1 MKRARENVPE
11 TYAPRKQV
19 QSPGTSSPL
28 TPPPEGRDETG
39 IWDWSKFREGI
50 KSYVLDLK
58 GLGALQTMAATE
70 SDGEMDEQEDTP
82 SEEAVARD
90 LEITMKAWEEEYIKS
105 VRISQVMKVKCQQF
119 ITDLI
124 NSSLSIKESEDGIG
138 TLYTSVII
146 DSGDLTLDWGE
157 LFETEPTKI
166 QALTVS
172 LVYASI
178 FIPAMVVKSYRTFSA
193 TNLLKLV
200 HAPVI
205 HVEWTG
211 SINGQKKMYEAECT
225 EGRNTVP
232 GNEGGP
238 SQAKQSRLV
247 DAVDQTKLLCSRD
260 QSNLLKRYFGFF
272 VFMTPKSAQAK

>member
-1 MKRARENVPE
+1 MNKQLYYYHIITSKDIEEELKSKQIYPVVHFKNETCERNLPE
-11 TYAPRKQV
+11 TYVPRKHV
-19 QSPGTSSPL
+19 QNPKTSSPP
-28 TPPPEGRDETG
+28 TPPPEGREETG
-39 IWDWSKFREGI
+39 IWDWNKFREGKI
-50 KSYVLDLK
+50 KNYVLDLK
-58 GLGALQTMAATE
+58 GLGGLQTMAATE
-70 SDGEMDEQEDTP
+70 SDGEMEEHEDTP

-146 DSGDLTLDWGE
+146 DSWDLTLDWGE

-178 FIPAMVVKSYRTFSA
+178 FIPAMVVKLYRTFSA
-193 TNLLKLV
+193 TNLLKPV
-200 HAPVI
+200 NAPVI

-211 SINGQKKMYEAECT
+211 SINGQKNVR
-225 EGRNTVP
+225 G
-232 GNEGGP
+232 
-238 SQAKQSRLV
+238 
-247 DAVDQTKLLCSRD
+247 
-260 QSNLLKRYFGFF
+260 
-272 VFMTPKSAQAK
+272 